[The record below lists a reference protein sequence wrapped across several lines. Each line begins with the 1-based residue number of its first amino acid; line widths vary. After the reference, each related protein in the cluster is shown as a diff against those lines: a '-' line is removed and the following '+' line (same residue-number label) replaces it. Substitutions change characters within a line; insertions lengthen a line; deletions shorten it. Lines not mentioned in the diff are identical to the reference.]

1 MKWDKNEAR
10 FLPFVVL
17 LSIAFFI
24 LFGFLNSTGSN
35 NLAMVRIFEP
45 DEAAVLP
52 VIQNMVAP
60 KGSLDGFLRGFIFYG
75 YYYYGFPFFGLSG
88 IIALPFQWLGQIQ
101 NTQLIMLA
109 LRQFVSV
116 LPMII
121 GIVLLVYLQD
131 GFRTYRSI
139 LLLLFL
145 LIVPAVFQNA
155 LWLHPDGLVLLLSVL
170 VLFFLNKDNRSLG
183 KYFFISAAFCGV
195 LVATKLVGVFFFLA
209 VGTVLI
215 WSLVEKKVN
224 WKKALL
230 SAVVYILIL
239 VIFFIISNP
248 FLLSEWGRIEYLNI
262 ARKQSDML
270 SSGYGVIYGKGLKS
284 LWPIMQLYYGE
295 SVFLITTLIVSLS
308 SIFNKKRNFFTAL
321 ILAWFFPLTL
331 YLLFFIHFK
340 YQYWLPVA
348 LPLFSTWALIFC
360 NKDGF
365 RTINFWRKVIYIL
378 FTSILVAQFC
388 LFSYHDYKIAKKQI
402 FREKSNPS
410 IQFYDEVREV
420 LFSELNNPLSVYFD
434 YRLYLPD
441 DNNWEKTTSFD
452 LLTYEYIQENHFDIL
467 ILQQQRINDYLQE
480 GLVGVN
486 PVEFEKS
493 QIFYRDAED
502 GQIDGY
508 NLIFRDEVG
517 LVFQK

>member
-24 LFGFLNSTGSN
+24 LFALNSTGSI

-170 VLFFLNKDNRSLG
+170 VLFL
-183 KYFFISAAFCGV
+183 
-195 LVATKLVGVFFFLA
+195 
-209 VGTVLI
+209 
-215 WSLVEKKVN
+215 
-224 WKKALL
+224 
-230 SAVVYILIL
+230 
-239 VIFFIISNP
+239 
-248 FLLSEWGRIEYLNI
+248 
-262 ARKQSDML
+262 KQ
-270 SSGYGVIYGKGLKS
+270 
-284 LWPIMQLYYGE
+284 
-295 SVFLITTLIVSLS
+295 
-308 SIFNKKRNFFTAL
+308 R
-321 ILAWFFPLTL
+321 
-331 YLLFFIHFK
+331 
-340 YQYWLPVA
+340 
-348 LPLFSTWALIFC
+348 
-360 NKDGF
+360 
-365 RTINFWRKVIYIL
+365 
-378 FTSILVAQFC
+378 
-388 LFSYHDYKIAKKQI
+388 
-402 FREKSNPS
+402 
-410 IQFYDEVREV
+410 
-420 LFSELNNPLSVYFD
+420 
-434 YRLYLPD
+434 
-441 DNNWEKTTSFD
+441 
-452 LLTYEYIQENHFDIL
+452 
-467 ILQQQRINDYLQE
+467 
-480 GLVGVN
+480 
-486 PVEFEKS
+486 
-493 QIFYRDAED
+493 
-502 GQIDGY
+502 
-508 NLIFRDEVG
+508 
-517 LVFQK
+517 

>member
-1 MKWDKNEAR
+1 
-10 FLPFVVL
+10 
-17 LSIAFFI
+17 
-24 LFGFLNSTGSN
+24 
-35 NLAMVRIFEP
+35 
-45 DEAAVLP
+45 
-52 VIQNMVAP
+52 
-60 KGSLDGFLRGFIFYG
+60 
-75 YYYYGFPFFGLSG
+75 
-88 IIALPFQWLGQIQ
+88 
-101 NTQLIMLA
+101 
-109 LRQFVSV
+109 
-116 LPMII
+116 
-121 GIVLLVYLQD
+121 
-131 GFRTYRSI
+131 
-139 LLLLFL
+139 
-145 LIVPAVFQNA
+145 
-155 LWLHPDGLVLLLSVL
+155 
-170 VLFFLNKDNRSLG
+170 
-183 KYFFISAAFCGV
+183 
-195 LVATKLVGVFFFLA
+195 
-209 VGTVLI
+209 
-215 WSLVEKKVN
+215 
-224 WKKALL
+224 
-230 SAVVYILIL
+230 
-239 VIFFIISNP
+239 
-248 FLLSEWGRIEYLNI
+248 
-262 ARKQSDML
+262 
-270 SSGYGVIYGKGLKS
+270 
-284 LWPIMQLYYGE
+284 MQLYYGE
-295 SVFLITTLIVSLS
+295 SVFLITTLIVSLL

-365 RTINFWRKVIYIL
+365 RAINFWRKVIYIL